1 MAMVLAPKNRVS
13 YVRELKPRRDTCRIE
28 VKILR
33 LLRNYN
39 KESEN
44 TIEMGTRIH
53 ALVGKQLIK
62 KYEDR
67 PTEGDAVVVHLFKV
81 YDAFG
86 DYWTTTHPYKIGF
99 FQTTFVGKADDFPS
113 EVPEKYLADYNDIL
127 GGKLDNSCLVDVIGQ
142 IVNFG
147 SLENK
152 MIKEKDNIRLL
163 IELRDQNLPND
174 SLALTNNDNTQ
185 WSVGTATSVRAI
197 CWYCYICSC
206 QVGTFVTMAT
216 IESIDAERGWQYL
229 SCKYCNK
236 KVFPTT
242 NVDDD
247 MRPLFYCNTCDKEH
261 INVVSRFKLIAN
273 VKDDSG
279 EANFLLFDTNAQ
291 MTVCTAELYDEDEDP
306 DFLPEAVSDLF
317 GKRMLFEISV
327 DSDNIR
333 GKSSQYL
340 VRCANDDREM
350 IEEFAA
356 LPHKPVLML
365 LGSDEISDGSGG
377 SSETPVSKRKGKGEE
392 ENDAEDQL
400 SVKKK
405 QGQKKIKGE

>member
-1 MAMVLAPKNRVS
+1 MVFV
-13 YVRELKPRRDTCRIE
+13 D
-28 VKILR
+28 
-33 LLRNYN
+33 
-39 KESEN
+39 KE
-44 TIEMGTRIH
+44 GTRIH
-53 ALVGKQLIK
+53 ASVGEQLIK

-86 DYWTTTHPYKIGF
+86 DYRTTTHPYKIGF

-152 MIKEKDNIRLL
+152 MIKGKDNIRLL
-163 IELRDQNLPND
+163 IELRDQKFFVLNERLTIREIID
-174 SLALTNNDNTQ
+174 STL
-185 WSVGTATSVRAI
+185 
-197 CWYCYICSC
+197 
-206 QVGTFVTMAT
+206 VGTFVTMAT

-242 NVDDD
+242 NVDDG

-291 MTVCTAELYDEDEDP
+291 MTVRRTAAELYDEDEDP

-356 LPHKPVLML
+356 LPHKPAIHWILLVLML

-377 SSETPVSKRKGKGEE
+377 SSETPVSKRKSKGEE
-392 ENDAEDQL
+392 ENDVEDQL